1 MSNSGDKKP
10 GERAGAGAKAGDST
24 WAGVDKGTQSRS
36 SSESV
41 PQPDQTRSLDFTGL
55 AAAAARARPGP
66 AAKHSAIER
75 AAILYADGKAEHAK
89 DALLRELGTSQPRSW
104 MMLFE
109 LHRELGE
116 RVEFEVHAREFKS
129 KFGRPAPAWRAPAP
143 EGEEAALRTGSGAFV
158 GLSGKLSAQ
167 SAPQLERLLAVAQQQ
182 HLLRIDFSR
191 LQGADGPGCRLL
203 FDALRAIRQGGA
215 EAVLT
220 GESELLGALAKAT
233 AAAGPPADRA
243 FWLLRLEILQSQG
256 RRAEFEG
263 VAQQYAKAC
272 ATPAPQFEAR
282 AASRPL
288 APAAGGGGDV
298 LHAPA
303 EIVNNPEAF
312 FRAILAAA
320 GTRAEVVVDCSAL
333 RRIDVPSAQTLRN
346 VAAKLAEHGKR
357 LELRH
362 ANLLVVALFEVIGVS
377 ARATVVPRP

>member
-1 MSNSGDKKP
+1 MPNSGDKKP
-10 GERAGAGAKAGDST
+10 GERARAGAKAGDST
-24 WAGVDKGTQSRS
+24 WTGVAKGTQSRS

-41 PQPDQTRSLDFTGL
+41 PQPDQTRSLDFTDL
-55 AAAAARARPGP
+55 AAGAARAPSRP

-75 AAILYADGKAEHAK
+75 AAILYADGKADHAK
-89 DALLRELGTSQPRSW
+89 DALLRELGSQPRPW

-109 LHRELGE
+109 LHRALGE
-116 RVEFEVHAREFKS
+116 RVEFEVHAREFKA
-129 KFGRPAPAWRAPAP
+129 KFGRPAPAWSAPPP
-143 EGEEAALRTGSGAFV
+143 EVEEVALRTGSGAFV

-167 SAPQLERLLAVAQQQ
+167 SAPQLDRLRAVAQQQ
-182 HLLRIDFSR
+182 QLLRIDFSR

-203 FDALRAIRQGGA
+203 FDALRAIRQDGA

-243 FWLLRLEILQSQG
+243 FWVLRLEILQSQG

-272 ATPAPQFEAR
+272 GVPAPHFETR

-288 APAAGGGGDV
+288 APAASGGEDV
-298 LHAPA
+298 LRAPA

-312 FRAILAAA
+312 FRAVLAAA
-320 GTRAEVVVDCSAL
+320 GTRAEVVVDCGAL

-362 ANLLVVALFEVIGVS
+362 ANPLVVALFEVIGVS